1 MKKLV
6 AIFLILMFLCG
17 CANNIP
23 ATESTEAS
31 KETLTEAENIQ
42 TVYLLK
48 RMHMADAGGMTILS
62 REYQYS
68 ELGWKT
74 EELEYNETG
83 SLDCRTVFSYNAE
96 GLCVAQE
103 ISYMDDGQTV
113 SVTVIHR
120 VYDDQGRAVRIQ
132 YYEDGQLGN
141 TTTLT
146 YDDHGNCLTNN
157 TEAVGFLSYTYEYD
171 ARGNV
176 VKKEEFMDGDLIY
189 TVTCRYDEQNR
200 CVEEITANFE
210 GVVETR
216 TVSVCENN
224 TETTTCYDGEGILF
238 LTIISVYDD
247 QGNLIRQENYYSDS
261 SAIISE
267 YVYEA
272 IEISR

>member
-17 CANNIP
+17 CASNVP
-23 ATESTEAS
+23 AEESTTAATESLPETETQ
-31 KETLTEAENIQ
+31 TL
-42 TVYLLK
+42 YLLK

-238 LTIISVYDD
+238 LTLISVYDD